1 MFPALFR
8 RELVRQLARFGG
20 QTAAGRFCRVVELL
34 WRGALRLFH
43 NGFNL
48 PLRAGDCKK
57 YVATHGSKFFRFPLP
72 LPMAN

>member
-20 QTAAGRFCRVVELL
+20 QTAAGRFCRVVGLL
-34 WRGALRLFH
+34 WRGALWLSH
-43 NGFNL
+43 NVFNL
-48 PLRAGDCKK
+48 PLPADDCKE
-57 YVATHGSKFFRFPLP
+57 YVAIHGSQIARFPQA